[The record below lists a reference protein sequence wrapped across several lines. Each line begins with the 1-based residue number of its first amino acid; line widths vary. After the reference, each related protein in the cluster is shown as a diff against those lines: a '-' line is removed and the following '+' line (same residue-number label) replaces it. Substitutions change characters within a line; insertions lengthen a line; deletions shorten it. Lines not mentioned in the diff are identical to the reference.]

1 MEGKIENLMNMG
13 FERDKCIQA
22 LRASFGNEER
32 AVEYLVNGMPAEIP

>member
-32 AVEYLVNGMPAEIP
+32 AVEYLVNRMPAEIP